1 MNRQIPLEKGEKKL
15 INAWAFYDWANS
27 VYPLVI
33 SSTIFPIYFT
43 ALSSETKTIAFLGFD
58 FKNTALISFVT
69 AMAFIIVAFNSPLL
83 SGIADYIG
91 NKKRFMKIFV
101 YTGSLS
107 CIGLYWFDLQNIYVG
122 MAFYFFALIGFW
134 ASLVFYNSYL
144 PDIAYPEQQDKASAR
159 GFSMGYFGSVLLLI
173 FNLSMVMKSDWYGI
187 TGTEAEAAMKAM
199 KYSFVAVGIWWA
211 LFSQYAFYHLPNGNN
226 NSGKVTKDV
235 IWNGFQ
241 ELKKVWNKLGDNPN
255 LKRFLPAFFIYNTAL
270 QTVMLIAAY
279 FGEEEIQWGSNQ
291 EKTIGLIVSIMLIQ
305 IVAIL
310 GAFLTAHASK
320 RFGNI
325 LTLIVINLIWAG
337 ICVYAY
343 VIQTPV
349 EFYFAASGVG
359 MVMGGLQA
367 LSRSTYSKLIPQT
380 KDTTSFF
387 SFYDVTE
394 KVGIVFGMVMFGMI
408 DQLTGSMRNSILF
421 LLVMFIAGA
430 LMLTRIPNR
439 SGDPKTT

>member
-1 MNRQIPLEKGEKKL
+1 MNRKIPLQKGEKKL

-43 ALSSETKTIAFLGFD
+43 ALSSGTNTIAFLGFD
-58 FKNTALISFVT
+58 FKNTALISFIT
-69 AMAFIIVAFNSPLL
+69 AMAFVVVAFNSPLL

-101 YTGSLS
+101 FIGSLS
-107 CIGLYWFDLQNIYVG
+107 CIGLYWFELDNIYVG

-144 PDIAYPEQQDKASAR
+144 PDIAYPTQQDKASAR
-159 GFSMGYFGSVLLLI
+159 GFSMGYFGGVLLLI
-173 FNLSMVMKSDWYGI
+173 FNLSMVMQPDWYGI
-187 TGTEAEAAMKAM
+187 TGTEGEAAMKAM
-199 KYSFVAVGIWWA
+199 KYSFVTVGIWWA
-211 LFSQYAFYHLPNGNN
+211 LFSQYTFYHLPKGNGNT
-226 NSGKVTKDV
+226 GKVTKDV

-241 ELKKVWNKLGDNPN
+241 ELKMVWNQLGDNPL
-255 LKRFLPAFFIYNTAL
+255 LKKFLPAFFIYSTAL

-337 ICVYAY
+337 ICIYAY
-343 VIQTPV
+343 FIQTPIQ
-349 EFYFAASGVG
+349 FYFAASGVG
-359 MVMGGLQA
+359 MVMGGLQS
-367 LSRSTYSKLIPQT
+367 LSRSTYSKLIPKT

-394 KVGIVFGMVMFGMI
+394 KVGIVIGMVMFGTI

-421 LLVMFIAGA
+421 FLVMFIAGA
-430 LMLTRIPNR
+430 LMLIRIPNR
-439 SGDPKTT
+439 SGDSKLS

>member
-1 MNRQIPLEKGEKKL
+1 
-15 INAWAFYDWANS
+15 
-27 VYPLVI
+27 
-33 SSTIFPIYFT
+33 
-43 ALSSETKTIAFLGFD
+43 
-58 FKNTALISFVT
+58 
-69 AMAFIIVAFNSPLL
+69 MAFIVVAFNSPLL

-101 YTGSLS
+101 FIGSFS
-107 CIGLYWFDLQNIYVG
+107 CIGLYWFELNNIYVG

-144 PDIAYPEQQDKASAR
+144 PDIAYPKQQDKASAR
-159 GFSMGYFGSVLLLI
+159 GFSMGYFGGVLLLI
-173 FNLSMVMKSDWYGI
+173 FNLSMVMQPDWYGI
-187 TGTEAEAAMKAM
+187 TGTEGEAAMKAM
-199 KYSFVAVGIWWA
+199 KYSFVTVGIWWA
-211 LFSQYAFYHLPNGNN
+211 LFSQYTFYHLPKGNDN
-226 NSGKVTKDV
+226 TGKVTKNV

-241 ELKKVWNKLGDNPN
+241 ELKMVWNQLGDNPL
-255 LKRFLPAFFIYNTAL
+255 LKKFLPAFFVYSTAL

-279 FGEEEIQWGSNQ
+279 FGEEEIQWDSNQ

-310 GAFLTAHASK
+310 GAFLTANASK

-337 ICVYAY
+337 ICIYAY
-343 VIQTPV
+343 FIQTPIQ
-349 EFYFAASGVG
+349 FYFAASGVG
-359 MVMGGLQA
+359 MVMGGLQS
-367 LSRSTYSKLIPQT
+367 LSRSTYSKLIPKT

-394 KVGIVFGMVMFGMI
+394 KVGIVIGMVMFGTI

-421 LLVMFIAGA
+421 FLVMFIAGA
-430 LMLTRIPNR
+430 LMLIRIPNR
-439 SGDPKTT
+439 SGDPKLS

>member
-1 MNRQIPLEKGEKKL
+1 MNRKIPLEKGEKKL

-43 ALSSETKTIAFLGFD
+43 ALSSGTKTIAFLGFD
-58 FKNTALISFVT
+58 FKNTALISFIT
-69 AMAFIIVAFNSPLL
+69 AMAFIVVAFNSPLL

-101 YTGSLS
+101 FIGSLS
-107 CIGLYWFDLQNIYVG
+107 CIGLYWFELNNIYVG

-144 PDIAYPEQQDKASAR
+144 PHIAYPMQQDKASAR
-159 GFSMGYFGSVLLLI
+159 GFSMGYFGGVLLLI
-173 FNLSMVMKSDWYGI
+173 FNLSMVMQPDWYGI
-187 TGTEAEAAMKAM
+187 TGTEGEAAMKAM
-199 KYSFVAVGIWWA
+199 KYSFVTVGIWWA
-211 LFSQYAFYHLPNGNN
+211 LFSQYTFYHLPKGNGNK
-226 NSGKVTKDV
+226 GKVTKDV

-241 ELKKVWNKLGDNPN
+241 ELKMVWNQLGDNPL
-255 LKRFLPAFFIYNTAL
+255 LKKFLPAFFVYSTAL

-337 ICVYAY
+337 ICIYAY
-343 VIQTPV
+343 FIQTPIQ
-349 EFYFAASGVG
+349 FYFAASGVG
-359 MVMGGLQA
+359 MVMGGLQS
-367 LSRSTYSKLIPQT
+367 LSRSTYSKLIPIT

-394 KVGIVFGMVMFGMI
+394 KVGIVIGMAMFGTI

-421 LLVMFIAGA
+421 FLVMFIAGA

-439 SGDPKTT
+439 SGDPKLS

>member
-1 MNRQIPLEKGEKKL
+1 MNRKIPLYKGEKKL
-15 INAWAFYDWANS
+15 INAWASYDWANS

-43 ALSSETKTIAFLGFD
+43 ALSSDNKTIAFLGFD

-69 AMAFIIVAFNSPLL
+69 AIAFIVVAFNSPLL
-83 SGIADYIG
+83 SGIADYTG

-101 YTGSLS
+101 YIGSLS
-107 CIGLYWFDLQNIYVG
+107 CIGLYWFELNNIYVG
-122 MAFYFFALIGFW
+122 MAFYFFALIGYW
-134 ASLVFYNSYL
+134 SSLVFYNSYL
-144 PDIAYPEQQDKASAR
+144 PDIAYPRQQDKASAR
-159 GFSMGYFGSVLLLI
+159 GFSIGYFGSVLLLI
-173 FNLSMVMKSDWYGI
+173 FNLSMVMQPNWYGI
-187 TGTEAEAAMKAM
+187 TGTEGEAAMKAM

-211 LFSQYAFYHLPNGNN
+211 LFSQYAFYHLPKGNS
-226 NSGKVTKDV
+226 NSGIVTKDV

-241 ELKKVWNKLGDNPN
+241 ELKIVWNQLGDNPL
-255 LKRFLPAFFIYNTAL
+255 LKKFLPAFFVYSTAL
-270 QTVMLIAAY
+270 QTVVLIAAY

-291 EKTIGLIVSIMLIQ
+291 EKTIGLIISIMLIQ

-310 GAFLTAHASK
+310 GAFITAYASK

-325 LTLIVINLIWAG
+325 LTLIIINFMWAG
-337 ICVYAY
+337 ICIYAY
-343 VIQTPV
+343 VIKTPIQ
-349 EFYFAASGVG
+349 FYFAASGVG
-359 MVMGGLQA
+359 IVMGGLQS
-367 LSRSTYSKLIPQT
+367 LSRSTYSKLIPKT

-394 KVGIVFGMVMFGMI
+394 KVGIVIGMMMFGTI

-421 LLVMFIAGA
+421 FLVMFITGA

-439 SGDPKTT
+439 SGDPKLT

>member
-1 MNRQIPLEKGEKKL
+1 MNRKIPLCKGEKKL
-15 INAWAFYDWANS
+15 INAWASYDWANS

-43 ALSSETKTIAFLGFD
+43 ALYSDNKTIAFLGFD

-69 AMAFIIVAFNSPLL
+69 AIAFIVVAFNSPLL

-101 YTGSLS
+101 YIGSLS
-107 CIGLYWFDLQNIYVG
+107 CIGLYWFELNNIYVG
-122 MAFYFFALIGFW
+122 MAFYFFALIGYW
-134 ASLVFYNSYL
+134 SSLVFYNSYL
-144 PDIAYPEQQDKASAR
+144 PDIAYPRQQDKASAR
-159 GFSMGYFGSVLLLI
+159 GFSIGYFGSVLLLI
-173 FNLSMVMKSDWYGI
+173 FNLSMVMQPNWYGI
-187 TGTEAEAAMKAM
+187 TGTEGEAAMKAM

-211 LFSQYAFYHLPNGNN
+211 LFSQYAFYHLPKGNS
-226 NSGKVTKDV
+226 NSGIVTKDV

-241 ELKKVWNKLGDNPN
+241 ELKMVWNQLGDNPL
-255 LKRFLPAFFIYNTAL
+255 LKKFLPAFFVYSTAL

-279 FGEEEIQWGSNQ
+279 FGEEEIKWGSNQ
-291 EKTIGLIVSIMLIQ
+291 EKTIGLIISIMLIQ

-310 GAFLTAHASK
+310 GAFITAHASK

-325 LTLIVINLIWAG
+325 LTLIIINFTWAG
-337 ICVYAY
+337 ICIYAY
-343 VIQTPV
+343 VIKTPIQ
-349 EFYFAASGVG
+349 FYFAASGVG
-359 MVMGGLQA
+359 IVMGGLQS
-367 LSRSTYSKLIPQT
+367 LSRSTYSKLIPKT

-394 KVGIVFGMVMFGMI
+394 KVGIVIGMIMFGTI

-421 LLVMFIAGA
+421 FLVMFITGA

-439 SGDPKTT
+439 SGDPKST

>member
-107 CIGLYWFDLQNIYVG
+107 CIGLYWFDLQDIYVG

-144 PDIAYPEQQDKASAR
+144 PDIAYPEQQDK
-159 GFSMGYFGSVLLLI
+159 G
-173 FNLSMVMKSDWYGI
+173 
-187 TGTEAEAAMKAM
+187 EAAMKAM

-211 LFSQYAFYHLPNGNN
+211 LFSQYTFYHLPKGNS

-241 ELKKVWNKLGDNPN
+241 ELKIVWNQLGDNPN

-305 IVAIL
+305 IIAIL

-325 LTLIVINLIWAG
+325 LTLIVINVIWAG
-337 ICVYAY
+337 LCVYAY

-349 EFYFAASGVG
+349 EFYFAAAGVG

-367 LSRSTYSKLIPQT
+367 LSRSTYSKLIPKT

-387 SFYDVTE
+387 SFYDVAE
-394 KVGIVFGMVMFGMI
+394 KVGIVFGMVMFGTI

-421 LLVMFIAGA
+421 FLVLFIAGA